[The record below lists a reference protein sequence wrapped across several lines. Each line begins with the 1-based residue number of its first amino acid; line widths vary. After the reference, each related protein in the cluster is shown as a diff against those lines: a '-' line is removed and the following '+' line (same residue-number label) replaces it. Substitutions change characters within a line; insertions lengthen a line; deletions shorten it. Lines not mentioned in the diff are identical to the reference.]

1 MRSTQN
7 AKNEPSDSSPDDSDI
22 VENQIS
28 MKEHD
33 TVDLQLDDSLDDD
46 NEEEEEEEEEE
57 NSSVDEYDMED

>member
-46 NEEEEEEEEEE
+46 NEEEEEEE